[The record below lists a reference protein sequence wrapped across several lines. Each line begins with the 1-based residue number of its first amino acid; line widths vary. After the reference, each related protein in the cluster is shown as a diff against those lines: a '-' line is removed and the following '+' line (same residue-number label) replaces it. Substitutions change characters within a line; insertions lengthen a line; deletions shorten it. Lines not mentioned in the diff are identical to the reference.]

1 MKFIHLFILVFLL
14 ANTSLF
20 AQKIARAEMIPSRTY
35 TKKPPA
41 NVADLPWDGSYFGVI
56 NCANCEGIEME
67 LTLKKNNKY
76 LLSTKEIN
84 GKDAAYIQ
92 KGKFVWDG
100 NIVFLK
106 NALLEMP
113 YMFQIEEF
121 QAKAI
126 FYIFGELKGAN
137 WTGYTLNMPHIIR
150 VE

>member
-1 MKFIHLFILVFLL
+1 
-14 ANTSLF
+14 
-20 AQKIARAEMIPSRTY
+20 
-35 TKKPPA
+35 
-41 NVADLPWDGSYFGVI
+41 
-56 NCANCEGIEME
+56 ME

-84 GKDAAYIQ
+84 GKEDPYIQ

-126 FYIFGELKGAN
+126 FYIFGEFKGAN
-137 WTGYTLNMPHIIR
+137 WTGYTLNMPYIIR